1 MYDDHQVSADE
12 HRDLPPSES
21 TSVAEQTETAMPATT
36 QDSQLMLVGG
46 AYDSAHTYTHVY
58 DVCLWTSRVSSSI
71 KYFN

>member
-1 MYDDHQVSADE
+1 MYDDHQVPADE

-58 DVCLWTSRVSSSI
+58 DVYLWTSHVTLDVASQ
-71 KYFN
+71 